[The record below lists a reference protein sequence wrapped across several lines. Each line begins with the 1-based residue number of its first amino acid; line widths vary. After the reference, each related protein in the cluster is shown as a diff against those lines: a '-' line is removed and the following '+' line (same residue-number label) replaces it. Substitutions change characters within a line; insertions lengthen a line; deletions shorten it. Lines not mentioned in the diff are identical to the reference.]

1 MTSNSPQVVI
11 TGVASGIGKETAQ
24 LMSSQG
30 YHVIGVD
37 RAPVE
42 NFGGTFIQGDLSD
55 TAGINEIADSVRQA
69 APEGIQ
75 GLANIAGVPGT
86 APAEVVLNINVFGVR
101 DLIQALRPQLQRG
114 SSIVNLASAVAYQW
128 RANKTQLAEFA
139 LATNRQQA
147 LTEALADDHIV
158 GNSYLFS
165 KQCVSLLSE
174 YFAAEF
180 VADGIRVNSVSPGPV
195 ETPILEDFKNDHG
208 RDKVNSAAATLGR
221 FGAPADIA
229 QCIAYLLS
237 SDAGWV
243 NGTDLRVDG
252 GLTAYRETADLRATI
267 QSPVEA

>member
-1 MTSNSPQVVI
+1 MTSNSPQIVI

-24 LMSSQG
+24 LLSSQG

-42 NFGGTFIQGDLSD
+42 DFAGTFIQGDLSD
-55 TAGINEIADSVRQA
+55 PTGVNQIADKIRETDPAGIH
-69 APEGIQ
+69 

-86 APAEVVLNINVFGVR
+86 APTEVVLNINVFGVR
-101 DLIQALRPQLQRG
+101 DLIQAVRPQLQRG

-128 RANKTQLAEFA
+128 RAHKAQLAEFA
-139 LATNRQQA
+139 LAADRQQA
-147 LTEALADDHIV
+147 MTQALADDHIV
-158 GNSYLFS
+158 GHSYLFS

-208 RDKVNSAAATLGR
+208 RDKVNSAATTLGR

-237 SDAGWV
+237 PEAGWV

-252 GLTAYRETADLRATI
+252 GLTAYRETAQFRDGS
-267 QSPVEA
+267 QQPVQA

>member
-1 MTSNSPQVVI
+1 MTSNSPQIVI

-24 LMSSQG
+24 LMNSQG

-42 NFGGTFIQGDLSD
+42 DFAGTFIQGDL
-55 TAGINEIADSVRQA
+55 AELEGINKIAENIRQT
-69 APEGIQ
+69 APEGIS

-86 APAEVVLNINVFGVR
+86 APAEVVLKINVFGVR
-101 DLIQALRPQLQRG
+101 ELIQTVRPQLQRG
-114 SSIVNLASAVAYQW
+114 SAIVNLASAVAYQW
-128 RANKTQLAEFA
+128 RDSKTQVAEFA
-139 LATNRQQA
+139 LATDRQQA

-158 GNSYLFS
+158 GHSYLFS

-180 VADGIRVNSVSPGPV
+180 IADGIRVNSVSPGPV

-229 QCIAYLLS
+229 QTIAYLFS
-237 SDAGWV
+237 PEAAWV

-252 GLTAYRETADLRATI
+252 GLTAYRETMQFRDGAQLRVQA
-267 QSPVEA
+267 

>member
-37 RAPVE
+37 RALVE
-42 NFGGTFIQGDLSD
+42 DFEGTFIQGDLSD
-55 TAGINEIADSVRQA
+55 TAGITEIADNIHKV

-86 APAEVVLNINVFGVR
+86 APVEVVLNINVFGVR

-128 RANKTQLAEFA
+128 RENKTNLAQFA
-139 LATNRQQA
+139 LATDRQQA
-147 LTEALADDHIV
+147 LTEALDDEYIAGH
-158 GNSYLFS
+158 SYLFS
-165 KQCVSLLSE
+165 KQCVRLLSE

-180 VADGIRVNSVSPGPV
+180 VTDGIRVNSVSPGPV

-229 QCIAYLLS
+229 QSIAYLF
-237 SDAGWV
+237 APEAAWV

-252 GLTAYRETADLRATI
+252 GLTAYRETAEFRDGSQQRVQA
-267 QSPVEA
+267 

>member
-1 MTSNSPQVVI
+1 MTSTSPRIVI

-30 YHVIGVD
+30 YEVIGVD

-42 NFGGTFIQGDLSD
+42 DFVGTFIQGDLSNP
-55 TAGINEIADSVRQA
+55 AGIDAIAQQVREA
-69 APEGIQ
+69 APEGIH

-101 DLIQALRPQLQRG
+101 DLICALQPVLQPG
-114 SSIVNLASAVAYQW
+114 ASIVNLASAVAYQW
-128 RANKTQLAEFA
+128 RANKVQLADFA
-139 LATNRQQA
+139 LAADRQQA
-147 LTEALADDHIV
+147 LDQVLADEQVV
-158 GNSYLFS
+158 GSSYLFS
-165 KQCVSLLSE
+165 KQCVSFLSE

-180 VADGIRVNSVSPGPV
+180 VADRIRVNSVSPGPV

-229 QCIAYLLS
+229 QSIAYLLS

-252 GLTAYRETADLRATI
+252 GLTAYRETADLRAAT